1 MEKLTDRQAAVLEEI
16 KKFMAKKGYAPTVR
30 EICKKVDLS
39 STATVQMHLTKL
51 QEKGYIRKEIS
62 VRLSLRITPQFNF
75 VIDNS
80 LEEGDRIINIM
91 NNLK

>member
-39 STATVQMHLTKL
+39 STATVQMHLKS
-51 QEKGYIRKEIS
+51 I
-62 VRLSLRITPQFNF
+62 V
-75 VIDNS
+75 
-80 LEEGDRIINIM
+80 
-91 NNLK
+91 